1 MEVRAVAFAVCVAAW
16 LASPMSAAGQTM
28 YRCGNNFQDTPCQ
41 GAVQVKP
48 MAKAAAPARA
58 DTAPVIDP
66 QCTALGERSLKIIWT
81 REAGATMDRQLADA
95 KTPDQQRLIA
105 SVYAKRGSAPSIRSQ
120 IEAECQD
127 EQEKRKQ
134 AAALAA
140 AAAQISAGLPS
151 NAAQPNPALTQQ
163 GAVPTT
169 QITQSVSTGSTDAAH
184 KTICTNLSAQLESL
198 RKRQRAGGTA
208 KQMESMNDQK
218 SSLEA
223 QLKGNGC

>member
-1 MEVRAVAFAVCVAAW
+1 MEVRAVAFAVWAAAW
-16 LASPMSAAGQTM
+16 LALPVSAVGQTM

-41 GAVQVKP
+41 GGVQVKQ
-48 MAKAAAPARA
+48 MARPAAPAHA

-66 QCTALGERSLKIIWT
+66 QCTARGEASLKIIWT
-81 REAGATMDRQLADA
+81 REAGATMDRQLAEA
-95 KTPDQQRLIA
+95 RTPEQQRLIA

-127 EQEKRKQ
+127 EQDKRKQ

-151 NAAQPNPALTQQ
+151 NAAPSNPALSQQ

-169 QITQSVSTGSTDAAH
+169 QIGQSVATGSTDSAH
-184 KTICTNLSAQLESL
+184 KTICNNLSAQLESL
-198 RKRQRAGGTA
+198 RQKQRAGGKA
-208 KQMESMNDQK
+208 KQMDSMNEQK
-218 SSLEA
+218 SNLEA
-223 QLKGNGC
+223 QLKSNGC